1 MEDRER
7 VVMLN
12 NLCYLNIINI
22 ILNTVLKIIKI
33 AFSLVLPA

>member
-22 ILNTVLKIIKI
+22 ILNIIKI
-33 AFSLVLPA
+33 TFSLVLPA